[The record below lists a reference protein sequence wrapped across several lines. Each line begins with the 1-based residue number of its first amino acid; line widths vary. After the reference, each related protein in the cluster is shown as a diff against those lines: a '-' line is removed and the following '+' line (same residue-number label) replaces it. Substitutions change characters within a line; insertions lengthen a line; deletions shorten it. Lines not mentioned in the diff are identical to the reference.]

1 MKRSIQY
8 QVLEQKEES
17 NNEDY
22 KNDNKE
28 EEKEEKEE
36 KEKKSIVASECTTR
50 GMRCVVAACLVN
62 SPANSVM
69 SLIVPYFPIVV
80 RTHLI
85 QLLLFRTYCCFG

>member
-17 NNEDY
+17 DNEDY

-28 EEKEEKEE
+28 EEKEE

-62 SPANSVM
+62 SLANSVM

>member
-17 NNEDY
+17 DNEDY
-22 KNDNKE
+22 KNDDKE
-28 EEKEEKEE
+28 EEKEE
-36 KEKKSIVASECTTR
+36 KEKKSIVVSECTTR

-62 SPANSVM
+62 SLANSVM

-85 QLLLFRTYCCFG
+85 QLLLFRTYWCFG